1 MEPGR
6 VQRARAL
13 NPSLASVS
21 QDAPVQASPC
31 LSPAWLREGGSP
43 GGGGPVRGGAELE
56 KPAGLERCGHRLHSS
71 TWRLLRDT
79 HPHALPPRGW
89 EQKSSPR
96 PGLGG
101 GEEGWALSPGVGR
114 QGDEETEGQRQ
125 RERERQGPREGKRK
139 RDTHGAGFR
148 LREAE
153 TRAGNRSG
161 SPVGSPFKIHQNPA
175 RVPSTCNQGVRAPS
189 VASRLHLPPLGPLPT
204 RGRGARCFQVGP
216 KSALGPLPIT
226 LHGSRLRVFPRAQGP
241 ACSGPRPFHLSHC
254 SLPGSCIPATRASLS
269 HWAGLTSFHCP
280 SLGLRAL
287 PPVLLHSWAPCLTQV
302 SSQGHRLLEA
312 FPGYPASC
320 HPSPSS

>member
-6 VQRARAL
+6 VQRARAF
-13 NPSLASVS
+13 NPALASVS

-43 GGGGPVRGGAELE
+43 GGGGPVQGGAELE

-89 EQKSSPR
+89 EQKSSPQ

-175 RVPSTCNQGVRAPS
+175 RVPSTSNQGVRAPS
-189 VASRLHLPPLGPLPT
+189 AASRLHLPPLGPLPT
-204 RGRGARCFQVGP
+204 RGRGARCFQIGP
-216 KSALGPLPIT
+216 VVCLVHDDPRRSAWAWHTTRSPLRTGPHLPRF
-226 LHGSRLRVFPRAQGP
+226 HCCPWCP
-241 ACSGPRPFHLSHC
+241 AWGLAPCAGARRRRPSEPAERIGWTGPRCVSPGRGGGLSRGRVGQLE
-254 SLPGSCIPATRASLS
+254 SARN
-269 HWAGLTSFHCP
+269 SF
-280 SLGLRAL
+280 R
-287 PPVLLHSWAPCLTQV
+287 WRQQ
-302 SSQGHRLLEA
+302 QGRW
-312 FPGYPASC
+312 P
-320 HPSPSS
+320 